1 MMPPEF
7 RIIGTMNDFDK
18 NLLLTELSYGLI
30 TRFAFVDIKPEID
43 KEKESV
49 KLQIVGSNSIE
60 DEDYEIMEE
69 EINEYFTFINKV
81 RLVRMIGVRSN
92 IDIIRYMVSASNK
105 NPNEAMKRFLD
116 EAMCDYL
123 LPQFDRLDRKTLDE
137 TKNAAI
143 ILFHEKNF
151 KSKFTEGLEK
161 MIAELERIMA
171 AFENNDE

>member
-1 MMPPEF
+1 
-7 RIIGTMNDFDK
+7 
-18 NLLLTELSYGLI
+18 
-30 TRFAFVDIKPEID
+30 
-43 KEKESV
+43 
-49 KLQIVGSNSIE
+49 
-60 DEDYEIMEE
+60 
-69 EINEYFTFINKV
+69 
-81 RLVRMIGVRSN
+81 MIGVRTC
-92 IDIIRYMVSASNK
+92 IDIIRYMVSASK
-105 NPNEAMKRFLD
+105 NHPDERKNYLD